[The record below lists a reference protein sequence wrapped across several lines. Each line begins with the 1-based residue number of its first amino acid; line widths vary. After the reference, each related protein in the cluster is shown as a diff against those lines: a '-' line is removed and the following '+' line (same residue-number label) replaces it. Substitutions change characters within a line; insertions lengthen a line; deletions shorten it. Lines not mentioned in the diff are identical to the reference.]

1 MIPTII
7 GFILMLDL
15 PDTPRW
21 YYYVGRAEEGDA
33 ALCTIYNKPLSDPEV
48 AASKLG
54 ILTAI
59 ELEKNAP
66 KLRWSDFIWDR
77 SDYKV
82 VRRLTICFG
91 VLSFQQL
98 MGQNFRKS
106 GGIVFAA

>member
-1 MIPTII
+1 MVPTII
-7 GFILMLDL
+7 GFFLMLDL

-21 YYYVGRAEEGDA
+21 YYYVGRMEEGDT
-33 ALCTIYNKPLSDPEV
+33 ALCRIYNRPLTDPSV
-48 AASKLG
+48 SASKLS

-66 KLRWSDFIWDR
+66 KLRLSDFFWDQ

-91 VLSFQQL
+91 ILSFQQL
-98 MGQNFRKS
+98 MGQKFRK
-106 GGIVFAA
+106 